1 MHTIR
6 PSRQLVY
13 VLALAVILLSQQII
27 SQTQSSPQASP
38 NPTTASNAKPNKAKV
53 NCTNNGT
60 YVNSKG
66 QTVQRP
72 ENCSGPPAGAT
83 AQCRDG
89 SYSFSQSRRGTCSH
103 HGGVAKWL

>member
-1 MHTIR
+1 MRPMR
-6 PSRQLVY
+6 PSRHFVY
-13 VLALAVILLSQQII
+13 ALTLAVILLSQQTI
-27 SQTQSSPQASP
+27 SQTQSSSQPST
-38 NPTTASNAKPNKAKV
+38 NPPTASNGKTNTGNVK
-53 NCTNNGT
+53 CTNNGT

-72 ENCSGPPAGAT
+72 ENCSGPPQGAT

-103 HGGVAKWL
+103 HGGVEKWL